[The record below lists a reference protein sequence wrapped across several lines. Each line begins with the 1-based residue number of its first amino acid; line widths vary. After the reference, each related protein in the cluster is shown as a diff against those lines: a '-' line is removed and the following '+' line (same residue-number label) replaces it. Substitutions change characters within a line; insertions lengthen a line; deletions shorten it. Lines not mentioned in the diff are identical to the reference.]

1 MNRRFSIIALGVL
14 TLSLSFFAQQ
24 AAAGLIRSAK
34 RELGTGTE
42 KIASGAVS
50 CGAAAAEGVSTAG
63 KATKGALA
71 TGVSTVGNGAKA
83 VPQAVVNGTKGLAK
97 KVGRAIW

>member
-1 MNRRFSIIALGVL
+1 MNRRLSIIAIGVL

-34 RELGTGTE
+34 RGVGKGTE
-42 KIASGAVS
+42 KIASGAVT
-50 CGAAAAEGVSTAG
+50 CGAAAADGVSTAG

-71 TGVSTVGNGAKA
+71 TGLGTVGSGAKA
-83 VPQAVVNGTKGLAK
+83 APQAVAEGTKKLAK